1 MVSASGVQRLFVY
14 FVAHSE
20 VVSEM
25 GHKFGDNILGDE
37 TSVRSDTLSIEC
49 QGAYASY
56 IVTDDDS
63 TSKDAVSKSMLR
75 LGHNPGMCDEAFGE
89 APGTAG

>member
-1 MVSASGVQRLFVY
+1 MGYSESFWIG
-14 FVAHSE
+14 AH
-20 VVSEM
+20 
-25 GHKFGDNILGDE
+25 FLP
-37 TSVRSDTLSIEC
+37 TLSIEC
-49 QGAYASY
+49 QVAYASS

-63 TSKDAVSKSMLR
+63 TYKDAVSKSMLR